1 MPPETPRRIMGGAE
15 ETLKDPADRQL
26 KLMLTKITMAKY
38 VKGCVGLKGYVGSQ
52 ASTKQTNV

>member
-1 MPPETPRRIMGGAE
+1 MGGAE